1 MNRSRIATLVVCFL
15 GAAAVTAEAAE
26 IKVISGGAIEPG
38 LEAVAHSFEKQYGHH
53 VRITFNTAPQI
64 RKRLGDGE
72 RFDVVIAPPAVLDEL
87 AKAGKVRAEGHVP
100 AGRVGIG
107 VAVRSDA
114 AAPAIGSIDALK
126 QALLRADS
134 VVYNQASS
142 GLYLEKLF
150 DKMGIGD
157 QLKPKT
163 TRYANGAQ
171 VLEHLIKGKG
181 NEIGFGAMT
190 EIRLFEPKGLRLIGP
205 LPAEVQNYTSYSAT
219 AMKGAAG
226 PAAEFLRHLATAGAK
241 QDFAANGV
249 E

>member
-1 MNRSRIATLVVCFL
+1 MKRWIATCLL
-15 GAAAVTAEAAE
+15 AGIAVAAEAAE

-38 LEAVAHSFEKQYGHH
+38 LKAVAAAFEKQSGHR
-53 VRITFNTAPQI
+53 VDITFNTAPQI
-64 RKRLGDGE
+64 QKRVGDGE
-72 RFDVVIAPPAVLDEL
+72 RFDVVIAPPAVLDQL
-87 AKAGKVRAEGHVP
+87 AKSGKVRGDGHVP
-100 AGRVGIG
+100 AGRVGVG
-107 VAVRSDA
+107 VTVRSGA
-114 AAPAIGSIDALK
+114 AAPAIGTVDALK

-150 DKMGIGD
+150 DKMGIGAE
-157 QLKPKT
+157 LKPKT

-171 VLEHLIKGKG
+171 VLEHVIKGKG

-190 EIRLFEPKGLRLIGP
+190 EIKLFEPRGLRLVGP

-219 AMKGAAG
+219 ATPGAAAPAG
-226 PAAEFLRHLATAGAK
+226 EFVRYLATPAAKT
-241 QDFAANGV
+241 DFAANGV

>member
-1 MNRSRIATLVVCFL
+1 MKKWVAACLVAGV
-15 GAAAVTAEAAE
+15 AAVSEAAE

-38 LEAVAHSFEKQYGHH
+38 LEAVAAAFEKQSGHKVH
-53 VRITFNTAPQI
+53 VTFNTAPQI
-64 RKRLGDGE
+64 RKRVAEGE

-87 AKAGKVRAEGHVP
+87 AKAGKVSGEGHVP
-100 AGRVGIG
+100 AGRVGVGIT
-107 VAVRSDA
+107 VRSGA
-114 AAPAIGSIDALK
+114 PAPAIGSVDELR

-150 DKMGIGD
+150 DQMGIGE

-163 TRYANGAQ
+163 TRYPNGAQ
-171 VLEHLIKGKG
+171 VLEHVIKGKG

-190 EIRLFEPKGLRLIGP
+190 EIRLFEPKGLKLVGP
-205 LPAEVQNYTSYSAT
+205 LPAEIQNYTSYSAVASGSSDVARAFVRYLRT
-219 AMKGAAG
+219 
-226 PAAEFLRHLATAGAK
+226 PAAKR
-241 QDFAANGV
+241 DFAANGV

>member
-1 MNRSRIATLVVCFL
+1 MKEWLAMCLVAGV
-15 GAAAVTAEAAE
+15 AAASEAAE

-38 LEAVAHSFEKQYGHH
+38 LEAVAAAFEKQSGHKVH
-53 VRITFNTAPQI
+53 VTFNTAPQI
-64 RKRLGDGE
+64 RKRVAEGE

-87 AKAGKVRAEGHVP
+87 AKAGKVSGEGHVP
-100 AGRVGIG
+100 AGRVGVGIT
-107 VAVRSDA
+107 VRSGA
-114 AAPAIGSIDALK
+114 PAPAIGSVDELR

-142 GLYLEKLF
+142 GLYLERLF
-150 DKMGIGD
+150 DRMGIGE

-171 VLEHLIKGKG
+171 VLEHVIKGRG

-190 EIRLFEPKGLRLIGP
+190 EIRLFEPKGLKLVGP
-205 LPAEVQNYTSYSAT
+205 LPAEVQNYTSYSAV
-219 AMKGAAG
+219 AAASSDVARAFVRYLG
-226 PAAEFLRHLATAGAK
+226 TPAAKR
-241 QDFAANGV
+241 DFAANGV

>member
-1 MNRSRIATLVVCFL
+1 MNRSPMAVLMLCSL

-26 IKVISGGAIEPG
+26 IKIISGGAIEPG
-38 LEAVAHSFEKQYGHH
+38 LEAVAHSFEKQSGHR
-53 VRITFNTAPQI
+53 VRITFNTAPQL
-64 RKRLGDGE
+64 RKRVADGE

-87 AKAGKVRAEGHVP
+87 AKAGKVSGEGHVP
-100 AGRVGIG
+100 AGRVGVG
-107 VAVRSDA
+107 VTVRSGA
-114 AAPAIGSIDALK
+114 AAPAIGSVEALK

-150 DKMGIGD
+150 DKLGIGA

-171 VLEHLIKGKG
+171 VLEHVIKGKG

-190 EIRLFEPKGLRLIGP
+190 EIRLFEPKGLKLVGP
-205 LPAEVQNYTSYSAT
+205 LPAEVQNYTSYSA
-219 AMKGAAG
+219 AVAGSSDAARAFVRYLAT
-226 PAAEFLRHLATAGAK
+226 PAAK
-241 QDFAANGV
+241 NDFAANGV